1 MKVISL
7 GRDGP
12 VKRDVTHS
20 QGGPVGSSQ
29 IPEIKRTRPE
39 ISAPLFVTSQEET
52 TPRPS
57 TPHAQQPVAS
67 KSRFRLPTGLPLTP
81 NTRTSGLIPSE
92 AENIE
97 FETRLA
103 SYSDDELNSLNSNS
117 RKLTKEERRRSK
129 DGAWVD
135 ILVASH
141 SRRAGNQDTELRR
154 PGGPRPRNAGRPDPE
169 VASQEVA
176 KVMAG
181 VRDPSPFDVESV
193 DIEPMNVPH
202 RSKIDG
208 SGTPL
213 DEIYAP
219 TIPGSMDVSVQ
230 DEEPEPQ
237 RPPQQMGYFDLHPER
252 QRITTGGD

>member
-7 GRDGP
+7 GCDGP
-12 VKRDVTHS
+12 VKRDITHS
-20 QGGPVGSSQ
+20 QGGPVGSLL
-29 IPEIKRTRPE
+29 IPEIKRTQPE
-39 ISAPLFVTSQEET
+39 ISAPLFVTPQEET
-52 TPRPS
+52 TPRLS
-57 TPHAQQPVAS
+57 TPHVQQPVAS
-67 KSRFRLPTGLPLTP
+67 KSRFCLPTGLLLTP
-81 NTRTSGLIPSE
+81 NMQTSGLIPSK

-97 FETRLA
+97 FKTRLA

-117 RKLTKEERRRSK
+117 QKLTKKEHHHSK

-141 SRRAGNQDTELRR
+141 SQHAGNQDAELRR
-154 PGGPRPRNAGRPDPE
+154 PGGPRSRNTGCPDPE

-176 KVMAG
+176 KVMVG
-181 VRDPSPFDVESV
+181 VHDPSPFDVKSV
-193 DIEPMNVPH
+193 DIELINVPH
-202 RSKIDG
+202 CSKING

-230 DEEPEPQ
+230 DEKPE
-237 RPPQQMGYFDLHPER
+237 
-252 QRITTGGD
+252 